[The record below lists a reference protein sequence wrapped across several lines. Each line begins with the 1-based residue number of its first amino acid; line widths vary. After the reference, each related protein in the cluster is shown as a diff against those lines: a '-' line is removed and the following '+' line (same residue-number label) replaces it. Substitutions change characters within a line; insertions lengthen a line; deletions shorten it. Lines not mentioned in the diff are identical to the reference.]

1 MVKKKFIGLTIE
13 EAQKIHKNTRVVKRD
28 GTYLAVAKNMDPTRV
43 NVFVVDNIITEV
55 DHNG

>member
-13 EAQKIHKNTRVVKRD
+13 EAQKLHKNTRVVKHD
-28 GTYLAVAKNMDPTRV
+28 GVYLNIAKNMDPTRI

-55 DHNG
+55 DYNG